1 MKNVLLF
8 ILLITGITGMN
19 AQDKYFTK
27 DASVSFDATV
37 NASLETIAAKST
49 TGSSVIE
56 VSTGKIE
63 FAVLAR
69 SLKFEKLMMEQH
81 FNENYIESNK
91 YPKAAFKGKIDNI
104 KDINFQ
110 KNGTYKANVSGDLT
124 MHGVTKAIK
133 TTATITVN
141 NGQVNAT
148 SQFSVALKD
157 YKIKIPAM
165 VGEKVSKNA
174 KIMVEA
180 HYQKLDK

>member
-1 MKNVLLF
+1 M
-8 ILLITGITGMN
+8 
-19 AQDKYFTK
+19 
-27 DASVSFDATV
+27 
-37 NASLETIAAKST
+37 
-49 TGSSVIE
+49 
-56 VSTGKIE
+56 
-63 FAVLAR
+63 LAR